1 MPVVVK
7 AQLFWI
13 ENVFGEKT
21 NHKFYFIFFFKLIS
35 LADYHDQIYQC
46 LRYNFQRFHCNMTT
60 Q

>member
-21 NHKFYFIFFFKLIS
+21 NHKILFFFFKLIS
-35 LADYHDQIYQC
+35 LADYHDQNYQC

>member
-21 NHKFYFIFFFKLIS
+21 NHKFYTFS
-35 LADYHDQIYQC
+35 SS
-46 LRYNFQRFHCNMTT
+46 
-60 Q
+60 